1 MSDIKIVGQIELNTG
16 DAAKKIEDVKKGL
29 NETGEAASKV
39 ANSNKEAGVSF
50 NNLKES
56 LTSVSPVANKVSE
69 SFGIFNNAL
78 NVIKGNTI
86 IAVLTGL
93 IAVVIGV
100 VKYMQGVDGAADSL
114 NRSWASLS
122 TLMSAFVDKV
132 LSPLI
137 DGFTWLI
144 DNATKLATI
153 IGDFFSPGLKEAADR
168 AGQLRDELN
177 DLEDAQKNNA
187 IATEEAKLKLAEA
200 RDMAADSTLTIKQR
214 IVALKEAAKIE
225 KEQAEEVY
233 KTNLAIYR
241 NRVEQ
246 MGLEMNV
253 RKDLLDTIKNGTI
266 EQLKA
271 ARLELLAMKN
281 VNGDKL
287 LELDRYLKEAINSQ
301 SASSKIQTKTEK
313 QISSMEKEE
322 ADNRENARKDA
333 AAKAAAARQKENDE
347 RVQREQETQRRLKE
361 VLVAGQKAIDD
372 ALKVLRVQNR
382 QTELAELKKKFD
394 EDVAAANNAGFS
406 TLRIREAFQKQQDEI
421 NFKYDEDAKA
431 KKIKEEEEN
440 DAQVLAMQEKAVANL
455 TNNLA
460 QQTEIVR
467 QAAADKIAIEEALL
481 AQQKAMQQEVAG
493 ILQNAS
499 VVFGQQTAVGKGIA
513 IAQALINTY
522 SGATDALRAKSS
534 LPSPFDVVA
543 KVANV
548 AAVLATGFKSIKAIT
563 SVQVPGASGG
573 GGGGGT
579 PSIAA
584 AAPILPQQTS
594 TSLDSNTIQNIGN
607 AAAGGVNKTYVL
619 SNEIA
624 RDREREAQLNRAARL

>member
-39 ANSNKEAGVSF
+39 ANSNKEAGGSF

-56 LTSVSPVANKVSE
+56 LTSVSPVANKASE

-78 NVIKGNTI
+78 NVIKANPI
-86 IAVLTGL
+86 IAVLTAL
-93 IAVVIGV
+93 IAVVMGV

-177 DLEDAQKNNA
+177 DLEDAQKNNS

-253 RKDLLDTIKNGTI
+253 RKDLLDTIRNGTI

-493 ILQNAS
+493 ILQSAS

-573 GGGGGT
+573 GGGT

-584 AAPILPQQTS
+584 SAPILPQQTS

-607 AAAGGVNKTYVL
+607 AAAGGVNRAYVV
-619 SNEIA
+619 SSDIA

>member
-29 NETGEAASKV
+29 NDTGEAASKV

-56 LTSVSPVANKVSE
+56 LTSVSPVANKASE

-78 NVIKGNTI
+78 NVIKGNII

-93 IAVVIGV
+93 ITVVIGV
-100 VKYMQGVDGAADSL
+100 VKYMKGVDGAADSL

-187 IATEEAKLKLAEA
+187 IAQEKANLRLAEA
-200 RDMAADSTLTIKQR
+200 RDIAADANVPIKER
-214 IVALKEAAKIE
+214 IKALKEAAKIE

-233 KTNLAIYR
+233 KTNLATYR
-241 NRVEQ
+241 NKLET
-246 MGLEMNV
+246 MAGEMNV
-253 RKDLLDTIKNGTI
+253 RKELIDVIKNGTI
-266 EQLKA
+266 AQLEA
-271 ARLELLAMKN
+271 ARLEMLAMKN

-287 LELDRYLKEAINSQ
+287 TALDNYLKQAIQSQ
-301 SASSKIQTKTEK
+301 SASQKIQTKTEK

-322 ADNRENARKDA
+322 ADNRENARKEA

-421 NFKYDEDAKA
+421 NFKYDEEQRIKKEGEDDAKN
-431 KKIKEEEEN
+431 KRIE
-440 DAQVLAMQEKAVANL
+440 AMQLRAVTSL
-455 TNNLA
+455 TDNLA
-460 QQTEIVR
+460 KQKEVME
-467 QAAADKIAIEEALL
+467 QAADSQIELDKKTLAHKQLIEDQML
-481 AQQKAMQQEVAG
+481 G

-499 VVFGQQTAVGKGIA
+499 NAFGKETAVGKGIA
-513 IAQALINTY
+513 IAEATISTY
-522 SGATDALRAKSS
+522 LGATKALSGIKKGNP
-534 LPSPFDVVA
+534 LG
-543 KVANV
+543 
-548 AAVLATGFKSIKAIT
+548 AVLAIAQAAAIIKNGFNSIKAMAA
-563 SVQVPGASGG
+563 VQVPGAS

>member
-29 NETGEAASKV
+29 NDTGDAAKKV
-39 ANSNKEAGVSF
+39 ASSNKEAGGSF
-50 NNLKES
+50 SNLKES
-56 LTSVSPVANKVSE
+56 LTSISPTANAASE
-69 SFGIFNNAL
+69 SFGGFNNAL
-78 NVIKGNTI
+78 NLIKANPI
-86 IAVLTGL
+86 
-93 IAVVIGV
+93 IGV
-100 VKYMQGVDGAADSL
+100 LAGLAAIIIGLFSKFSKMEGVSDSL
-114 NRSWASLS
+114 GKAWSQLS
-122 TLMSAFVDKV
+122 GIFSGFINKILT
-132 LSPLI
+132 PLI
-137 DGFTWLI
+137 DGFTALVDLFSNSLI
-144 DNATKLATI
+144 SILDTLGITSKDT
-153 IGDFFSPGLKEAADR
+153 ADR
-168 AGQLRDELN
+168 MGELAESLD
-177 DLEDAQKNNA
+177 DLEDAQKDSA
-187 IATEEAKLKLAEA
+187 IAAAESNRKLQEARELAADANVPIKDRVKALREASKIENEELTKIVEINTTKAKLMLEQ
-200 RDMAADSTLTIKQR
+200 I
-214 IVALKEAAKIE
+214 ALELNGRSELIAKIRE
-225 KEQAEEVY
+225 
-233 KTNLAIYR
+233 
-241 NRVEQ
+241 
-246 MGLEMNV
+246 GSLES
-253 RKDLLDTIKNGTI
+253 
-266 EQLKA
+266 LKA
-271 ARLELLAMKN
+271 ARAEMMAMKN
-281 VNGDKL
+281 IDK
-287 LELDRYLKEAINSQ
+287 EKISGIDQMIIAAEDAAAKR
-301 SASSKIQTKTEK
+301 SKIGTKTEK
-313 QISSMEKEE
+313 QITSLEKEE
-322 ADNRENARKDA
+322 EDKRENARKDA

-406 TLRIREAFQKQQDEI
+406 TLRIREAFQKQQAEI
-421 NFKYDEDAKA
+421 NFKYDEEARL
-431 KKIKEEEEN
+431 KKQKDEEDN
-440 DAQVLAMQEKAVANL
+440 DAQVLAMQEKAVINL

-467 QAAADKIAIEEALL
+467 KAAADKIAIEEALI

-493 ILQNAS
+493 ILQSAS
-499 VVFGQQTAVGKGIA
+499 AIFGQQTVAGKGIA

-573 GGGGGT
+573 GGVST

-607 AAAGGVNKTYVL
+607 AAAGGVNRAYVV
-619 SNEIA
+619 SSDIA